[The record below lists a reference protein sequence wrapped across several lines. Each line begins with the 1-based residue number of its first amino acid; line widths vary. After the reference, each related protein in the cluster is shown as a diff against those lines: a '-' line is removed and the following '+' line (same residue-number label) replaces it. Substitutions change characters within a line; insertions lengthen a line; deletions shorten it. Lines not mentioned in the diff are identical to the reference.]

1 MTESA
6 RKRLEDLK
14 ARQRRGE
21 HGLCPRCGMD
31 AMKRPVHTNMMSHE
45 AELYICKTCGA
56 TEAMLAHM
64 GQGDPLSCWAAF
76 QPVRPAA
83 GFADWPV
90 GKALPE
96 IVSGQM
102 AELTRIY
109 KLCRD
114 DPDNGEW
121 YRLEAF
127 ERCPGLTELWPRP
140 FQANY
145 RASGGMVVIRFKTGE
160 DGCVQLAANIVG
172 R

>member
-31 AMKRPVHTNMMSHE
+31 AMKRPVHTNVMSHE

-64 GQGDPLSCWAAF
+64 GQGDP
-76 QPVRPAA
+76 
-83 GFADWPV
+83 
-90 GKALPE
+90 
-96 IVSGQM
+96 
-102 AELTRIY
+102 LTRIY